1 MAARTITGARYG
13 GGRIIATARDSW
25 SPTAPPRL
33 GVKAPGQAQAQV
45 QVQASAQ
52 NSARAQALPRPWGA
66 APPGGPLPRP
76 VSFSSQP
83 AFSAVPPASGPR
95 EPGWARAG
103 ARPRPPDARTRSAA
117 DSRLAQ
123 ALRRT
128 RCRAGPKAYKGC
140 DSSRPTRFS
149 LPPPAARTQW
159 LASRAAEPTSGNP
172 GSASLRNMRPA

>member
-13 GGRIIATARDSW
+13 GGRIIATATDSW
-25 SPTAPPRL
+25 SPTAPPRS

-45 QVQASAQ
+45 QVSAQ
-52 NSARAQALPRPWGA
+52 NSTRAQALPRPWGA
-66 APPGGPLPRP
+66 ALPGGPLRRR

-103 ARPRPPDARTRSAA
+103 ARPRPPDVRTRSAA

-123 ALRRT
+123 AFRRT
-128 RCRAGPKAYKGC
+128 PCRAGPKAYKG
-140 DSSRPTRFS
+140 SY
-149 LPPPAARTQW
+149 
-159 LASRAAEPTSGNP
+159 
-172 GSASLRNMRPA
+172 SLR